1 MAMTRAQIE
10 SLIQRVELF
19 NGLTH
24 EEVEKIFAH
33 GLTMAFRKDDVLFYR
48 DTVGNQMFVVLGGKV
63 GVYGDG
69 DKCLATLG
77 TGDMFGEMAL
87 VTHERRSATVRA
99 LDDGYVFVLNE
110 ITFYR
115 LLTKKVAIQIL
126 LNMVRTLS
134 RRLKEANARPGE

>member
-1 MAMTRAQIE
+1 MAMTRAQLE
-10 SLIQRVELF
+10 SLIQRVSLF
-19 NGLTH
+19 QGLIP

-33 GLTMAFRKDDVLFYR
+33 GLTMAFKKGDVLFYR
-48 DTVGNQMFVVLGGKV
+48 DTVGNQMYVVLGGRV
-63 GVYGDG
+63 GVFGDG
-69 DKCLATLG
+69 DTCLATLT

-87 VTHERRSATVRA
+87 VTHERRSATVKG
-99 LDDGYVFVLNE
+99 LEDGYVFVLNE

-134 RRLKEANARPGE
+134 HRLKEANARLRQ